1 MRYVTGSSMAVLV
14 LLVLAPQLRAQ
25 YVPSAP
31 PLRDGGGGKAETQA
45 DDEVGQPYYVFDD
58 KIHHFSPGGYMPGGD
73 IRVSQSQ
80 VCETE
85 PHRGKYCYRVVC
97 DLRQDAWMGIAFLPG
112 GKWTPVLKID
122 VFEKLGG
129 AKKGDPIVLRFWAR
143 SPNGATVQFKV
154 GGIDEDSVQF
164 PVASQWVHLT
174 KDWRKYTLDLT
185 GQDLSGLR
193 AGFMW
198 VINIDNNPRL
208 ERPEFCTDDI
218 YFTKVKARPRDTV
231 NEGTLRDE

>member
-1 MRYVTGSSMAVLV
+1 MRHFTRFAVGVLV

-31 PLRDGGGGKAETQA
+31 PLRDRGDGKADVQTE
-45 DDEVGQPYYVFDD
+45 DEVGQPYYVFDD

-80 VCETE
+80 VCESE

-97 DLRQDAWMGIAFLPG
+97 DLREDAWMGVAFLPG
-112 GKWTPVLKID
+112 GEWTPVLKID
-122 VFEKLGG
+122 VSEKLGG
-129 AKKGDPIVLRFWAR
+129 VKKGEPVVLRFWGI

-164 PVASQWVHLT
+164 PVASQWIRLT
-174 KDWRKYTLDLT
+174 NKWQRYTLDLT

-208 ERPEFCTDDI
+208 ERPEFRLDEI

-231 NEGTLRDE
+231 NERPFRGE